1 MAEKSFYD
9 VLGVSKDASDN
20 DIKKAYRKLVR
31 KYHPDVSKAKD
42 ADEKIAEIN
51 NAYETLRDPE
61 KRAQIGR
68 AHV

>member
-9 VLGVSKDASDN
+9 VLGVSKDASDS

-31 KYHPDVSKAKD
+31 KYHPDVSKAKY

-51 NAYETLRDPE
+51 NSY
-61 KRAQIGR
+61 
-68 AHV
+68 